1 MDGRTTLLL
10 APNSFKGS
18 LSALEVCSLM
28 SRELADSYPLISLP
42 AGDGGDGTG
51 EIIASYFQHTERI
64 TLKTTDALNRPSES
78 FYYRSEGT
86 AIIELAR
93 ICGLKT
99 LRPCEYNV
107 LDANTRG
114 LGIAIN
120 HAVEN
125 GAGTI
130 ILCVGGSASVDGG
143 LGALSEMGLDLSVGS
158 SKCSNYLVDLKNIH
172 PGHLKEKFKK
182 TEFIVLCDVDNPLC
196 GPDGAARIFAP
207 QKGASPS
214 QVEMLETQLKYYA
227 SLLSENTGL
236 PNLFSQKHG
245 GAAGGIA
252 IAFFALLDARLLS
265 GSEYYLN
272 ISHFRHRLSG
282 CQAVITGEGRL
293 DSQSLYGKIPGV
305 IAREGKMRHKKV
317 IAVAGCAEDN
327 LPFFDRIFQLQHY
340 APSLAASIENPSLYF
355 PALCRDLKRYLAA
368 SF

>member
-18 LSALEVCSLM
+18 LNALEVCSLIN
-28 SRELADSYPLISLP
+28 RELGDTYSLVSLP

-51 EIIASYFQHTERI
+51 EIIASYFQHAERI
-64 TLKTTDALNRPSES
+64 AVKTTDALNRPSES
-78 FYYRSEGT
+78 FYYRSEDT
-86 AIIELAR
+86 AIIELAS

-99 LRPCEYNV
+99 LDPCEYNV
-107 LDANTRG
+107 LEANTQG

-120 HAVEN
+120 HAIEN
-125 GAGTI
+125 GAETI

-143 LGALSEMGLDLSVGS
+143 LGALTEMGLDISVAS
-158 SKCSNYLVDLKNIH
+158 SERSNYLIDLKNIS
-172 PGHLKEKFKK
+172 PLHLKEKFKK
-182 TEFIVLCDVDNPLC
+182 IEFIVLCDVDTPLC

-214 QVEMLETQLKYYA
+214 QVELLDIRLKYYA
-227 SLLSENTGL
+227 SLLSEHTGL
-236 PNLFSQKHG
+236 QNLFSQKHG

-252 IAFFALLDARLLS
+252 IAFFALLGARLLS
-265 GSEYYLN
+265 GSEYYLK
-272 ISHFRHRLSG
+272 ISHFRHRLSA

-305 IAREGKMRHKKV
+305 IAREGKMQHKKV
-317 IAVAGCAEDN
+317 IAVAGDAESN
-327 LPFFDRIFQLQHY
+327 IPFFDRIFQLRHY
-340 APSLAASIENPSLYF
+340 APSLTASIENPSLYF

-368 SF
+368 SC